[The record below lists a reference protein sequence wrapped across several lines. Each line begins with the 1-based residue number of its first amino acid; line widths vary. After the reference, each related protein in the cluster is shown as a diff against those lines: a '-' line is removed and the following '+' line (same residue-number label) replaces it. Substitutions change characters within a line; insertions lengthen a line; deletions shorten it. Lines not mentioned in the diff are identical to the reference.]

1 MSTLMYKYDVHI
13 HTSESSKCGK
23 TSGADYVQAYKDLG
37 FDGIIITDHFFRG
50 NTAIDRNLPWE
61 EYVEQFCRGYEV
73 AKESGDRIGLKVFL
87 GWEERIGSDEYLIY
101 GPDKEWLK
109 RHPELKDANQLE
121 YFDIIHKAGG
131 LIVEAHPFRERSYV
145 KTIELHPYQC
155 DAMEAC
161 NSGNTPDQDYLA
173 FLYCKKNR
181 ITMTSGSDLH
191 DVKYLPQNCSGMVF
205 SEPLN
210 SIWDYVERIKSG
222 LGFEA
227 LIPEN
232 RQKRSQIVLP
242 TIPIQLFNKKNIPH
256 DITLRQLLGRK
267 LTDNA
272 MSCTKPRIILEGHF
286 MTYKTDIASFW
297 NRSHDV
303 TCISGDWNT
312 NLGCPL
318 WGHPSFPKRRK
329 IREVYDTVI
338 RLMELFPERTFVI
351 DRFHISQQYYD
362 KLFDT
367 KYYMDIEKRLA
378 KMNTVIVFLRNR
390 FNNYNDALANR
401 KTNYH
406 NQVVC
411 YPVTIEQYREQ
422 EQDLFDIF
430 CNSSLRK
437 VEYDVT
443 SKSLMEITK
452 DLGEIITKL

>member
-1 MSTLMYKYDVHI
+1 MSALTYKYDVHI

-50 NTAIDRNLPWE
+50 NTAIDRNLSWE

-87 GWEERIGSDEYLIY
+87 GWEERIGSDEYLVY

-121 YFDIIHKAGG
+121 YFNIIHKAGG
-131 LIVEAHPFRERSYV
+131 LIVEAHPFRERSNV

-161 NSGNTPDQDYLA
+161 NSGNTPNQDYLA

-210 SIWDYVERIKSG
+210 SIWDYVKRIKSG

-242 TIPIQLFNKKNIPH
+242 TIPIQLFNNKNIPH

-286 MTYKTDIASFW
+286 MTYKTAIASFW

-303 TCISGDWNT
+303 TCLSGDWNT
-312 NLGCPL
+312 SLGCPL
-318 WGHPSFPKRRK
+318 WGYPSFPKRRK

-367 KYYMDIEKRLA
+367 KYYKDIEKRLA
-378 KMNTVIVFLRNR
+378 KMNTIIVYLRNR
-390 FNNYNDALANR
+390 FDNYTEALTER
-401 KTNYH
+401 KADWH
-406 NQVVC
+406 SHGVD
-411 YPVTIEQYREQ
+411 YPKTIEQYREQ
-422 EQDLFDIF
+422 EQVLCGILH
-430 CNSSLRK
+430 SSMLRY

-443 SKSLMEITK
+443 SKSVDVIIN
-452 DLGEIITKL
+452 DLEELIRKY